1 MKNQEDAANVGNTI
15 LMSSQGFVD
24 LVGCKNGK
32 DLYWTTDIN
41 AELPIKMSATGNGA
55 SIKAESIPTVF
66 RRTAIQRGDALA
78 IKVMRDKK
86 ELSWTWK

>member
-41 AELPIKMSATGNGA
+41 AELPIIEPKD
-55 SIKAESIPTVF
+55 PV
-66 RRTAIQRGDALA
+66 R
-78 IKVMRDKK
+78 
-86 ELSWTWK
+86 